1 MICKCKI
8 AYFDKVKETTHLSVI
23 QQIQHQKKMGMGG
36 GGCQDHSQQIAYHSL
51 VYRYDIQCTLRLHIS
66 RRNFAR
72 DSNLS

>member
-36 GGCQDHSQQIAYHSL
+36 GVSRPFTTD
-51 VYRYDIQCTLRLHIS
+51 RIS
-66 RRNFAR
+66 FFGV
-72 DSNLS
+72 SI